1 MMSNELFMHYLPLL
15 LIIFGA
21 YFIRGVTGFGS
32 GLIAVPFLA
41 FSHSLTFAV
50 PLVMTLDFI
59 ASFILGNVG
68 GKKANWGE
76 IRLLLPFSVIGALL
90 GIFALLRFPSDPILF
105 SLGLFVVFFGF
116 RNIMGIQPEG
126 NISRLWA
133 VPAGLI
139 GSSAGALFGTSAP
152 PYIIYLTHRLQDKG
166 AVRATFSCL
175 YVIDGGFRLILMIA
189 AGLLLNREVLIAL
202 AIALVPMSIG
212 LFVGNK
218 VHVSISR
225 ETMLRLVGAI
235 LVSSGGSLMAKVVI

>member
-1 MMSNELFMHYLPLL
+1 MVSELLTQYLPLL
-15 LIIFGA
+15 FVIVVA

-32 GLIAVPFLA
+32 GLIAVPLLA

-50 PLVMTLDFI
+50 PLVMTLDFL

-76 IRLLLPFSVIGALL
+76 IRLLLPFSIIGALL

-116 RNIMGIQPEG
+116 RNVLGIQPEG

-152 PYIIYLTHRLQDKG
+152 PYIIYLTHRLEDK
-166 AVRATFSCL
+166 ATVRATFSWL
-175 YVIDGGFRLILMIA
+175 YIIDGGFRLVLMIA
-189 AGLLLNREVLIAL
+189 AGLLLDKQVLT
-202 AIALVPMSIG
+202 AIAICLVPMAAG
-212 LFVGNK
+212 LFIGNK
-218 VHVSISR
+218 VHISISR
-225 ETMLRLVGAI
+225 ETMLKLVGAI
-235 LVSSGGSLMAKVVI
+235 LVGSGGSLIAKVVI

>member
-1 MMSNELFMHYLPLL
+1 MTTSELTVNYLPLL
-15 LIIFGA
+15 LIILGA

-76 IRLLLPFSVIGALL
+76 IRLLLPFSLIGALL
-90 GIFALLRFPSDPILF
+90 GLFALLRFPSDPILF
-105 SLGLFVVFFGF
+105 SLGLFVAFFGF
-116 RNIMGIQPEG
+116 RNVMGIQPEG

-133 VPAGLI
+133 LPAGLI

-152 PYIIYLTHRLQDKG
+152 PYIIYLTHRLQDK
-166 AVRATFSCL
+166 ATVRATFSCL
-175 YVIDGGFRLILMIA
+175 YVIDGGFRLILMIV
-189 AGLLLNREVLIAL
+189 AGLLLNQEVLTAL
-202 AIALVPMSIG
+202 AIALVPMAIG

-218 VHVSISR
+218 VHISISR

-235 LVSSGGSLMAKVVI
+235 LVGSGGSLIAKVMI